1 MSMKMETKETKSKE
15 ELLEEVIST
24 FSDEELYKACNEIF
38 DELSSYKQSE
48 FIGENI
54 GSADEDDIKE
64 AYSNIYDPR
73 TDKDPEEDEYS
84 NDPEEL
90 ENDDRCLLLADTMRA
105 FNRSRL
111 RPTLDEAMRTVKQM
125 YAWMCW
131 K

>member
-15 ELLEEVIST
+15 ELLEEVIDT
-24 FSDEELYKACNEIF
+24 FSDNELYKACNEIF
-38 DELSSYKQSE
+38 DELPSHKQSE

-54 GSADEDDIKE
+54 GSADDDDIKE

-73 TDKDPEEDEYS
+73 TDKDPEEDAYS

-90 ENDDRCLLLADTMRA
+90 ENDARCRLLADTMRC
-105 FNRSRL
+105 FNGSRV
-111 RPTLDEAMRTVKQM
+111 RPTLSEAIETVKKM

>member
-1 MSMKMETKETKSKE
+1 MKMETKETKSKE
-15 ELLEEVIST
+15 ELLEEVINT
-24 FSDEELYKACNEIF
+24 FSDKELYKACNEIF
-38 DELSSYKQSE
+38 DELPSRKQSE

-54 GSADEDDIKE
+54 GSADDDIKE

-90 ENDDRCLLLADTMRA
+90 ENDDRCRLLADTMRC
-105 FNRSRL
+105 FNCSRV
-111 RPTLDEAMRTVKQM
+111 RPTLSEAIETVKKM

>member
-1 MSMKMETKETKSKE
+1 MSMEKETKETKSKE
-15 ELLEEVIST
+15 ELLKEMINT
-24 FSDEELYKACNEIF
+24 FSDKELYKACNEIF
-38 DELSSYKQSE
+38 DELPSHKQSE

-54 GSADEDDIKE
+54 GSADDDDIKE

-90 ENDDRCLLLADTMRA
+90 ENDDRCQLLADTMRC
-105 FNRSRL
+105 FNGSRV
-111 RPTLDEAMRTVKQM
+111 RPTLSEAIETVKEM

>member
-15 ELLEEVIST
+15 ELLEEIINT
-24 FSDEELYKACNEIF
+24 FSDKELYKACNEIF
-38 DELSSYKQSE
+38 DELPSYKQSE

-64 AYSNIYDPR
+64 AYSDIYDPC
-73 TDKDPEEDEYS
+73 TDNDPDEDEHS
-84 NDPEEL
+84 NDPAEM
-90 ENDDRCLLLADTMRA
+90 ENDDRCSLLADTMRA

>member
-1 MSMKMETKETKSKE
+1 MSMENEMKETKSKE
-15 ELLEEVIST
+15 ELLEELINT
-24 FSDEELYKACNEIF
+24 CSDEELYKACNEIF
-38 DELSSYKQSE
+38 DELSSHKHSD

-54 GSADEDDIKE
+54 GSADDDDIKE

-73 TDKDPEEDEYS
+73 TDTDPDEDEYS

-90 ENDDRCLLLADTMRA
+90 ENDDRCRLLADTMRC
-105 FNRSRL
+105 FNGSRL
-111 RPTLDEAMRTVKQM
+111 RPTLSEAIETVKKM